1 MRHTNLVSTFILALL
16 LSACGGGEGEAGA
29 AGVNSSSAL
38 VSVSAEAAGANCAA
52 AGSKIEAGLDTNGDG
67 TLAAAEVTSTQY
79 LCNGATGATGSA
91 GAAGASGAAG
101 INGLNALVQMLDE
114 PSGANCAA
122 GGKAINAGVDANA
135 NGVLEPSEVSSTG
148 YVCSGLDGTAGANG
162 GSGTN
167 GTNGTNGLNTLG
179 SIANE
184 PVGANCFYGGS
195 KVSTGLD
202 SNADSVLEVGEVSA
216 TGYACNGAPDAAL
229 NWVNITG
236 TTQQADTNTG
246 YIANNDAAQVVVT
259 LPLNPA
265 PGGIVRISG
274 AGLGGW
280 RIAQNEAQAVNTT
293 SLGGTA
299 GAVWTARESSRDWLS
314 IASSADGNK
323 LVAVVNFRQIYT
335 STDGGVSWTP
345 RATDANRAWRAVA
358 SSADGNKLVA
368 VVNNGQIYTSTDSGV
383 SWTPRATDANRSWG
397 AVASSAD
404 GSKLVALGGSRIYT
418 STDSGATWT
427 PRTDAIPRLSAVASS
442 ADGSKLIAAV
452 FGSSGQLY
460 TSTDSGESWTP
471 HEPGHSW
478 WQVASSADGSKL
490 VAAELHGDLYT
501 STDGGVTWTAR
512 ATDSDNFQNWTSVAS
527 SADGTKLVAVERGGR
542 IHTSSDSGENWTA
555 HESIRTWFWVASS
568 ADGSRLAAVDFGGN
582 EGGLIYTST
591 AAITTT
597 LGTDGSI
604 SGAQFDAITLQYVGG
619 GMFNVLS
626 HEGQLTAQ

>member
-1 MRHTNLVSTFILALL
+1 
-16 LSACGGGEGEAGA
+16 
-29 AGVNSSSAL
+29 
-38 VSVSAEAAGANCAA
+38 
-52 AGSKIEAGLDTNGDG
+52 
-67 TLAAAEVTSTQY
+67 
-79 LCNGATGATGSA
+79 
-91 GAAGASGAAG
+91 
-101 INGLNALVQMLDE
+101 
-114 PSGANCAA
+114 
-122 GGKAINAGVDANA
+122 
-135 NGVLEPSEVSSTG
+135 
-148 YVCSGLDGTAGANG
+148 
-162 GSGTN
+162 
-167 GTNGTNGLNTLG
+167 
-179 SIANE
+179 
-184 PVGANCFYGGS
+184 
-195 KVSTGLD
+195 
-202 SNADSVLEVGEVSA
+202 
-216 TGYACNGAPDAAL
+216 
-229 NWVNITG
+229 
-236 TTQQADTNTG
+236 
-246 YIANNDAAQVVVT
+246 
-259 LPLNPA
+259 
-265 PGGIVRISG
+265 
-274 AGLGGW
+274 
-280 RIAQNEAQAVNTT
+280 
-293 SLGGTA
+293 
-299 GAVWTARESSRDWLS
+299 
-314 IASSADGNK
+314 
-323 LVAVVNFRQIYT
+323 
-335 STDGGVSWTP
+335 
-345 RATDANRAWRAVA
+345 
-358 SSADGNKLVA
+358 
-368 VVNNGQIYTSTDSGV
+368 
-383 SWTPRATDANRSWG
+383 
-397 AVASSAD
+397 VASSAD

-501 STDGGVTWTAR
+501 STDGGMTWTAR